1 VEYFIFNCDY
11 VYFLTVPVV
20 TYLNSDTDK
29 LLILKENKGKTGIY
43 KWTNLKNNNCYIGS
57 STNLSVRISRYY
69 NLNILIKYGQ
79 NSLINKALLKYGYS
93 KFKVEILEYC
103 DRSDLI
109 KREQYYIDLL
119 KPEYNILQKAGS
131 SLGYKHTKESLAKIS
146 RTSAGRTLNEE
157 TRAKMSAALK
167 GEQNPMFGK
176 KGEMHPRFSK
186 KHSEKT
192 RAKMS
197 SSKGIAINVLDVKT
211 NITTKYLSGNQAAKA
226 ISCSPTTL
234 QKYLKSGKILKN
246 RYILSKV
253 MV

>member
-1 VEYFIFNCDY
+1 MYITKF
-11 VYFLTVPVV
+11 
-20 TYLNSDTDK
+20 
-29 LLILKENKGKTGIY
+29 GK
-43 KWTNLKNNNCYIGS
+43 
-57 STNLSVRISRYY
+57 
-69 NLNILIKYGQ
+69 

-186 KHSEKT
+186 KHSDKTLAEMSNSKTGEKNPMFGKKHSEET
-192 RAKMS
+192 RVKMS
-197 SSKGIAINVLDVKT
+197 SSQAGEKSSRFGKPRPEGAGRLSQKIEVIDIKN
-211 NITTKYLSGNQAAKA
+211 NIQTKYDSISDAALTLNIAKST
-226 ISCSPTTL
+226 IS
-234 QKYLKSGKILKN
+234 KYLARNDQKFYKRHIPFDGSFGI
-246 RYILSKV
+246 
-253 MV
+253 